1 MGCLVL
7 LILGFI
13 FRGAIIGLL
22 AWLVGAVVAVLT
34 FLLNLGFWGIIAILV
49 LCAIVAA
56 LE

>member
-7 LILGFI
+7 LVLAFL
-13 FRGAIIGLL
+13 FRGAIFGLL
-22 AWLVGAVVAVLT
+22 TWLIGAVIAMLS
-34 FLLNLGFWGIIAILV
+34 FLLSLGFWGFIAILV

>member
-7 LILGFI
+7 LILAFI

-34 FLLNLGFWGIIAILV
+34 FLLSLGFWGIIAILV